1 MKVLQ
6 VSVMAAGLA
15 ALAGGCAMDG
25 GEPTASTESAVTE
38 NANNF
43 VLACGGLALRT
54 FDDPNAPVKTFSDGR
69 QIFAAYGD
77 VVHVGQVDWVTRMAS
92 VDSPFHGWMR
102 IDGAN
107 GPLLSA
113 AFTGCN

>member
-1 MKVLQ
+1 MKYLMVP
-6 VSVMAAGLA
+6 VMALGLA
-15 ALAGGCAMDG
+15 AMATGVGCATD
-25 GEPTASTESAVTE
+25 PTDPAESSVSSDVSE

-54 FDDPNAPVKTFSDGR
+54 IDDPNGPVKDTFGY
-69 QIFAAYGD
+69 QT

-92 VDSPFHGWMR
+92 VNSPKNGWMR

-113 AFTGCN
+113 ALTGCN